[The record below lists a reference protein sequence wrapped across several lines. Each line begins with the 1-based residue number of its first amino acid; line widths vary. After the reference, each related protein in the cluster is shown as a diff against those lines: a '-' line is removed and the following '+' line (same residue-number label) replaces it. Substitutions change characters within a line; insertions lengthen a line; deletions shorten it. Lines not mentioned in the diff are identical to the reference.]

1 MPCSTCCFARSQR
14 ERPSLVTIIKTT
26 FGRAASSPIFPKLV
40 ILPVF
45 CVLSRVASFAARV
58 SKRDRP
64 DS

>member
-1 MPCSTCCFARSQR
+1 MTCSTCCFARSQR
-14 ERPSLVTIIKTT
+14 ERPSLVTLIKTT
-26 FGRAASSPIFPKLV
+26 FGRAANSPIFPKLV

-45 CVLSRVASFAARV
+45 CVLSQVASFAARV